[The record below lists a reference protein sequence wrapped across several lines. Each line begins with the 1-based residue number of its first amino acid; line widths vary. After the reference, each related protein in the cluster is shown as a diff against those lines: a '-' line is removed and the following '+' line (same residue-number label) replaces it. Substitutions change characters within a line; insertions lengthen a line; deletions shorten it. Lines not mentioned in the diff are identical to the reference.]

1 MRIRVSILL
10 MILSAMFMFPAYG
23 ETDVFGNPIEWDMEA
38 EPDEDFIGNDDTDFM
53 EPPTYTDEEKQQVM
67 ILLPESTS
75 SNLYGEFLVTGDFN
89 SLWPNLN
96 VVIVLYDENNHRWED
111 TVYEQNQYQLRMQL
125 PVGEYKVY
133 RCFVPGDERM

>member
-1 MRIRVSILL
+1 

-38 EPDEDFIGNDDTDFM
+38 EPDEDFIGNDNTDFI
-53 EPPTYTDEEKQQVM
+53 EPPTYTDEEQQVM
-67 ILLPESTS
+67 NLLPESTY

-96 VVIVLYDENNHRWED
+96 VVVVLYDENNHRWED
-111 TVYEQNQYQLRMQL
+111 THMNKINTSFPLENTKYIAVLFLEMKGCSDIRLSGQ
-125 PVGEYKVY
+125 KIK
-133 RCFVPGDERM
+133 